1 MNLDLIKKHIDDSIS
16 NVIVLKLAAD
26 GSNAQDFYSAD
37 VVGNKRFAQN
47 FGGYPRSEI
56 AEINAAATLEQQ
68 KALLNQLADFRG
80 NDAQNAGL
88 SDVAISLGHRSKY
101 MQAPSE
107 MQDYLEQQLAIRDAQ
122 RAEYA
127 RKVAESQAKKAGL
140 KKVDVPN
147 ESKNE

>member
-1 MNLDLIKKHIDDSIS
+1 MNLKKLQKHIDDSTS
-16 NVIVLKLAAD
+16 NVIVMKLAAD
-26 GSNAQDFYSAD
+26 GSNAQDFFSAD

-88 SDVAISLGHRSKY
+88 SDVEIALGHKSKY

-107 MQDYLEQQLAIRDAQ
+107 MQNYLEQQLAIRDAK

-127 RKVAESQAKKAGL
+127 RKVAEIQAKKAGI
-140 KKVDVPN
+140 KFDKTEVPKD
-147 ESKNE
+147 E